1 MCYDSMMKQK
11 QPPEVFCKKGVLRNF
26 GKCTGMHLCQSLSF
40 NEKERGDCFWMKLSE
55 EKLYLDTVF
64 FRCSKKSNLKKH
76 LLLSTK

>member
-40 NEKERGDCFWMKLSE
+40 NEKETGDCFWMKLSE
-55 EKLYLDTVF
+55 
-64 FRCSKKSNLKKH
+64 
-76 LLLSTK
+76 